1 MKRNALPCLV
11 LAAVMASSS
20 VPSVYAEETVNDTV
34 SAQGPEDAADTETP
48 SDAPETDATG
58 SDDNTNHAPSTPEG
72 DGEQNQDHEKEDT
85 TEVPSVETPEETP
98 VVPPIEEGEGT
109 TVPSD
114 DVKDEE
120 EKQEEAEEKEEV
132 KEEETEEEKT
142 VLSLTAVDST
152 STISVRIHMD
162 YPLTKETVEK
172 QNIQMSVSNAYTR
185 EEVPAAISIAYL
197 DETGNECGNDDLVAA
212 IDIVASDLPAGTA
225 DSVYRIA
232 VTGDGYRTYT
242 YNELSLEEYAKIITI
257 GTKESTFTLG
267 DVNGD
272 GSVNQEDQQ
281 LVEAAL
287 GTDNDA
293 YDLNK
298 DGTVNIVDISYV
310 NRGMMVQGTGKAVA
324 QNGAMVSR
332 AIVQNIDV
340 DKTDLS
346 EVEIA
351 DDKNIADLFTETEA
365 ITFSKKDS
373 GEISPETPLEIPIA
387 FNEGVA
393 MSEVQIATPANGGI
407 EYFNLVLEVEE
418 DGKVVTETIPYGKLT
433 VAARSAR
440 DGENVLVVN
449 LGSRKVVKKITIQVT
464 KTEDNETAVIKQ
476 VAFVESTLAKAPEAE
491 AAKPQNVTATAG
503 TKSVSLSWDAMA
515 NVTGYKVYYGTT
527 QNGMTQV
534 QTTGNNRI
542 TISGLENLK
551 KYYFVVVG
559 TSGEWESATSAMVSA
574 TPFPDSRPVAPTTLQ
589 VTSMDSALRF
599 SWAKS
604 ENAMGYL
611 VYYRE
616 KGTDQWISSDVG
628 DNNSLTVGNLTNGV
642 TYEFCV
648 EAYNQAGVSPR
659 SELAEGAPKS
669 QTINGPALPTE
680 NRISNELITVRSDS
694 GAAGN
699 VNWNETPNFNIKHV
713 LDGNYSTFW
722 QSGAYWKDQSFTFDF
737 AEPQSMNYMIY
748 VPRQGDLSYT
758 TGMRDYSV
766 TTYRKTAD
774 GKYEKIATI
783 NANITAKVT
792 KDGTGYLVLELPE
805 SNDISRVRVNVG
817 QWEGAKAVTLSEAAF
832 YHLDN
837 TPAEIADLFS
847 NGTFTELK
855 YSKEETLEK
864 VEALRSRVENTN
876 AFYLNKD
883 MMLRELNDAK
893 ALAEGNELAVQT
905 GFQSRSTAADSAYGQ
920 TASVLQPLGV
930 VASSGSDVVIY
941 ADIPAGE
948 TVTIVP
954 TQYYGNH
961 NAWKGKGIQLQSG
974 RNVISV
980 EQIASVSSEK
990 GGALYLTYSGSHAD
1004 EISLRII
1011 TDNNTSVKT
1020 PMLELSDWYELSESA
1035 RKEKISAYVAEVNAY
1050 VQANSNRLG
1059 QTSIRNHTDIATPS
1073 FLLSIPV
1080 KEVANGL
1087 TTESLYNAILAWEDV
1102 SYVVNTTQ
1110 GIVDGDKDAY
1120 QYPMESRQ
1128 NIRYMRMFGS
1138 AFMYAAGDHIGIGYG
1153 SAGDLAKG
1161 TPVSMLSGEADT
1173 NGLYGW
1179 GIAHEIG
1186 HNMDKLGRTE
1196 ITNNLYSLMVQ
1207 SYDGGDMTSLT
1218 TRLESEDRYSAIFQ
1232 KVAEARPGAANNVF
1246 VQLGMYWQL
1255 HLAYDNA
1262 DAPMDFYNQFFKLW
1276 KSGAYSGNDYDNR
1289 VALIASEVAQKDLT
1303 EFFTRWGM
1311 ELTESTK
1318 SKLKSYGEE
1327 ERAIWYLNDN
1337 SRRNRLEGTGVAN
1350 GTLTLDSVTATNSV
1364 GSNGQ
1369 DVTLTFSHT
1378 DGENILGYEILKD
1391 GKSIAFTT
1399 TGTFTEHIGTANNT
1413 VLTYSVRA
1421 VDKQGNISEATET
1434 QQVRIS
1440 YDNVLD
1446 AGLYDLSQS
1455 GTTATVTMKN
1465 DKAQSVSGIK
1475 LTDVSDVESITA
1487 VLTTNVD
1494 GVSKETTLTLTQNMA
1509 NDGSTFKAYFTK
1521 PGADAEDSRI
1531 WTYDITKLELQNV
1544 PEGASLQLIGAVN
1557 DDVAFLQDGA
1567 AIGRLLEAYQ
1577 WGDTSEEVI
1586 PAGSLVIVGTYVGDP
1601 RYNYVQVNGEFT
1613 VRDLATGTETKE
1625 TRPINGETYLLA
1637 EVPADGEVSLISNG
1651 MFIYVI
1657 NEEAEGDL
1665 QNEHVDCDHPSSL
1678 PDRIQAVLYRTD
1690 NISET
1695 DGRITAQTM
1704 WISSPDA
1711 DSMPS
1716 ISLEHQ

>member
-1 MKRNALPCLV
+1 MKKNALPCLV

-20 VPSVYAEETVNDTV
+20 MPSVYAEEATNDVV
-34 SAQGPEDAADTETP
+34 SALEKEDAADQETP
-48 SDAPETDATG
+48 SDTEEPDTDHANGMADPLPPTTENDGETTDPEVSVDM
-58 SDDNTNHAPSTPEG
+58 PST
-72 DGEQNQDHEKEDT
+72 EQ
-85 TEVPSVETPEETP
+85 PSMEETKN
-98 VVPPIEEGEGT
+98 ET
-109 TVPSD
+109 TTA
-114 DVKDEE
+114 
-120 EKQEEAEEKEEV
+120 AETTIS
-132 KEEETEEEKT
+132 EETSEENNM
-142 VLSLTAVDST
+142 LTLKAVDST
-152 STISVRIHMD
+152 STITVRLHMD
-162 YPLTKETVEK
+162 YPMTRQTVEK
-172 QNIQMSVSNAYTR
+172 QNIQLAVVSARTR
-185 EEVPAAISIAYL
+185 EDVSASISYTYL
-197 DETGNECGNDDLVAA
+197 DETGSECGENDLVAA
-212 IDIVASDLPAGTA
+212 IDMVASDLPAGSA
-225 DSVYRIA
+225 EHVYDVT

-242 YNELSLEEYAKIITI
+242 YEDLSLAEYAKIITI

-272 GSVNQEDQQ
+272 GRVDQEDQKQ
-281 LVEAAL
+281 VEAAL
-287 GTDNDA
+287 GTDDDTC
-293 YDLNK
+293 DLNK
-298 DGTVNIVDISYV
+298 DGTVNIIDISYV
-310 NRGMMVQGTGKAVA
+310 NRGMMVQGTGKAIA

-332 AIVQNIDV
+332 AIVENIDIS
-340 DKTDLS
+340 KTDLS
-346 EVEIA
+346 EVQISE
-351 DDKNIADLFTETEA
+351 DKSISDLFTGEEA
-365 ITFSKKDS
+365 ISLSKKDE
-373 GEISPETPLEIPIA
+373 GEISPEAPLNIPIA
-387 FNEGVA
+387 FSEGIA

-433 VAARSAR
+433 AAARSAR
-440 DGENVLVVN
+440 DGENMLVVN
-449 LGSRKVVKKITIQVT
+449 LGARKVVKKITIQVT

-476 VAFVESTLAKAPEAE
+476 IAFVENTLTKAPETE
-491 AAKPQNVTATAG
+491 AAKPQNVTATPG
-503 TKSVSLSWDAMA
+503 SKSVSLSWDSMA

-527 QNGMTQV
+527 QNGMTQS
-534 QTTGNNRI
+534 QTTENNRI
-542 TISGLENLK
+542 TISGLDNLK
-551 KYYFVVVG
+551 KYYFIVVG
-559 TSGEWESATSAMVSA
+559 TSGDWESASSGIVSA
-574 TPFPDSRPVAPTTLQ
+574 TPVPDSKPVAPTTLQ
-589 VTSMDSALRF
+589 VTSLDAALRF
-599 SWAKS
+599 SWGKT

-616 KGTDQWISSDVG
+616 KGTEDWISSDVG
-628 DNNSLTVGNLTNGV
+628 DTTSLTVGNLTNSV

-648 EAYNQAGVSPR
+648 EAYNQAGISPR
-659 SELAEGAPKS
+659 SVLAEGAPKA
-669 QTINGPALPTE
+669 QTINGPALPTA
-680 NRISNELITVRSDS
+680 NRIDNELITVRPDS
-694 GAAGN
+694 GAASN
-699 VNWNETPNFNIKHV
+699 YNKNECPNFNIKHV
-713 LDGNYSTFW
+713 LDGNYATFW

-766 TTYRKTAD
+766 TTYRKLSD
-774 GKYEKIATI
+774 GSYEKIETLTG
-783 NANITAKVT
+783 NITAKVT
-792 KDGTGYLVLELPE
+792 KDGSGYLVLELPE
-805 SNDISRVRVNVG
+805 SDDISRVRVNVG
-817 QWEGAKAVTLSEAAF
+817 QWEGAKSVTLSEAAF

-864 VEALRSRVENTN
+864 IETLRSRVENTN
-876 AFYLNKD
+876 AFYLNKS
-883 MMLRELNDAK
+883 MMLRELNDAQ
-893 ALAEGNELAVQT
+893 ALAEGRTLAVQT

-930 VASSGSDVVIY
+930 TASSGSDVVIY

-954 TQYYGNH
+954 TQYFGNY

-974 RNVISV
+974 RNVLSV
-980 EQIASVSSEK
+980 EQIASVSTEK
-990 GGALYLTYSGSHAD
+990 GGALYLTYSGTHAD
-1004 EISLRII
+1004 EIALRVI

-1035 RKEKISAYVAEVNAY
+1035 RKEKIDAYVAEVNAY
-1050 VQANSNRLG
+1050 VQANNSRLN

-1080 KEVANGL
+1080 KEVATGL

-1110 GIVDGDKDAY
+1110 GIVDGNKESY

-1153 SAGDLAKG
+1153 SAANLVKG
-1161 TPVSMLSGEADT
+1161 TPVSMLAGEAET

-1207 SYDGGDMTSLT
+1207 SYDGGDMTAFT

-1262 DAPMDFYNQFFKLW
+1262 QDPMNFYNQFFKLW
-1276 KSGAYSGNDYDNR
+1276 KSGAYKDGNDYDNR
-1289 VALIASEVAQKDLT
+1289 VALIASEVAQKNLT

-1311 ELTESTK
+1311 ELTDSTK

-1327 ERAIWYLNDN
+1327 NRAIWYLNDD
-1337 SRRNRLEGTGVAN
+1337 SRRNRLEGTDVAS
-1350 GTLTLDSVTATNSV
+1350 GTLTLDSVTAANSV
-1364 GSNGQ
+1364 GSSGQ
-1369 DVTLTFSHT
+1369 DVTLAFSHT
-1378 DGENILGYEILKD
+1378 DSENILGYEILKN
-1391 GKSIAFTT
+1391 GKSIAFTKEN
-1399 TGTFTEHIGTANNT
+1399 TFTEHIGTANNT
-1413 VLTYSVRA
+1413 VLTYAVRA

-1455 GTTATVTMKN
+1455 GTTATVTMK
-1465 DKAQSVSGIK
+1465 DEKAQSVSGIK
-1475 LTDVSDVESITA
+1475 LTGVSDVESITA

-1494 GVSKETTLTLTQNMA
+1494 GISKETTLTLTQNMA
-1509 NDGSTFKAYFTK
+1509 NDETTFKAYFTK
-1521 PGADAEDSRI
+1521 PGAGAEDSRI

-1544 PEGASLQLIGAVN
+1544 PEGASLQLIAAVN

-1567 AIGRLLEAYQ
+1567 AIGRLAADYQ
-1577 WGDTSEEVI
+1577 WGETSDEVI
-1586 PAGSLVIVGTYVGDP
+1586 SAGSLVIVGTYVGDP

-1625 TRPINGETYLLA
+1625 TRPINGDTYLLA
-1637 EVPADGEVSLISNG
+1637 EVPKDGEVSLISNG

-1665 QNEHVDCDHPSSL
+1665 QHDHVDCDNPSAL

-1690 NISET
+1690 STSST
-1695 DGRITAQTM
+1695 DGRITAQTL

-1711 DSMPS
+1711 DGMPS
-1716 ISLEHQ
+1716 IVLEHH